1 MKSDHFTVIA
11 FYEFRKI
18 KSKFIRYKKLFNH
31 FCNEKNI
38 RGTIILSPEGI
49 NGTLAGL
56 NDSINEFS
64 LFLNKFNFN
73 NTEIKYS
80 YTKIMPF
87 YKLKIKLKDEIV
99 PFTNKVKNP
108 SKTAKFVKPKD
119 WNNFI
124 KNDSVL
130 IIDVRNKYETK
141 IGRFKNSIDPNTQN
155 FIEFNDFIKSE
166 LSNNKDQNIAMY
178 CTGGI
183 RCEKASAYM
192 LQEGFKNIY
201 QLEGGILKYL
211 EEVDQTN
218 TLWEDECFVFDNR
231 VSVNHDLSIGSYEL
245 CKGCKE
251 PISKNDK
258 KSDKYELGVS
268 CPNCINKRT
277 NNQKKNSRERQKQ
290 IELFEKRGVKT
301 TFDKLDVNTY
311 NKFIQTN

>member
-1 MKSDHFTVIA
+1 MNSDHFTVIA

-49 NGTLAGL
+49 NGTVAGL

-64 LFLNKFNFN
+64 LFLNKLNFN

-99 PFTNKVKNP
+99 PFENKVKNA

-155 FIEFNDFIKSE
+155 FIEFSDFIKSE

>member
-1 MKSDHFTVIA
+1 MNSNHFTVIT

-18 KSKFIRYKKLFNH
+18 KSKFTRYKKLFNN
-31 FCNEKNI
+31 FCNERNI
-38 RGTIILSPEGI
+38 RGTVILSPEGI
-49 NGTLAGL
+49 NGTVAGL

-64 LFLNKFNFN
+64 LFLNKLNFN

-99 PFTNKVKNP
+99 PFENKVKDA
-108 SKTAKFVKPKD
+108 SKTAKFIKPKD

-141 IGRFKNSIDPNTQN
+141 IGRFKNSVDPKTHN
-155 FIEFNDFIKSE
+155 FIEFNNFIESE
-166 LSNNKDQNIAMY
+166 LSKNKDQNIAMY

-211 EEVDQTN
+211 EEIDQKN

-231 VSVNHDLSIGSYEL
+231 VSVKHDLSTGSYEL
-245 CKGCKE
+245 CKGCKN
-251 PISKNDK
+251 PISSDDK
-258 KSDKYELGVS
+258 KSEKYEIGVS
-268 CPNCINKRT
+268 CPNCF
-277 NNQKKNSRERQKQ
+277 NQRSKDQKHKSRERQKQ
-290 IELFEKRGVKT
+290 IELFKEKGHSYAY
-301 TFDKLDVNTY
+301 DILNTNQY
-311 NKFIQTN
+311 KKY

>member
-49 NGTLAGL
+49 NCTVAGL
-56 NDSINEFS
+56 DDSISELV
-64 LFLNKFNFN
+64 LFLSKLNFN
-73 NTEIKYS
+73 KTEIKYS

-87 YKLKIKLKDEIV
+87 YKLKIKLKQEIV
-99 PFTNKVKNP
+99 PFANKVKNP
-108 SKTAKFVKPKD
+108 SKTGEFVKPKN

-124 KNDSVL
+124 KNDSFL

-141 IGRFKNSIDPNTQN
+141 IGRFTNSTDPNIKN
-155 FIEFNDFIKSE
+155 FIEFNDFIKSK
-166 LSNNKDQNIAMY
+166 LSKNKDQNIAMY

-201 QLEGGILKYL
+201 QLKGGILKYL
-211 EEVDQTN
+211 EEVDQKN

-231 VSVNHDLSIGSYEL
+231 VSVKHNLSTGSYEL
-245 CKGCKE
+245 CKGCKD
-251 PISKNDK
+251 PISNDDK
-258 KSDKYELGVS
+258 KSEKYEIGVS
-268 CPNCINKRT
+268 CPNCFNKRSKD
-277 NNQKKNSRERQKQ
+277 QKYKSRERQKQ
-290 IELFEKRGVKT
+290 IELFK
-301 TFDKLDVNTY
+301 
-311 NKFIQTN
+311 

>member
-1 MKSDHFTVIA
+1 MKSNHFTVIA
-11 FYEFRKI
+11 FYEFKKI
-18 KSKFIRYKKLFNH
+18 KSKFIKYKKLFNN

-38 RGTIILSPEGI
+38 RGTVILSPEGI
-49 NGTLAGL
+49 NGTVAGL

-64 LFLNKFNFN
+64 LFLNKLNFN

-87 YKLKIKLKDEIV
+87 YKLKIKLKEEIV
-99 PFTNKVKNP
+99 PFANKVKYP
-108 SKTAKFVKPKD
+108 SKTGKFIKPKD

-141 IGRFKNSIDPNTQN
+141 IGRFKNSIDPNTDN
-155 FIEFNDFIKSE
+155 FIEFNNFIKSK
-166 LSNNKDQNIAMY
+166 LSKNKDQNIAMY

-211 EEVDQTN
+211 KEVDQKN

-231 VSVNHDLSIGSYEL
+231 VSVNHDLDIGSYEL

-251 PISKNDK
+251 PISKTDK
-258 KSDKYELGVS
+258 KRIIIFTL
-268 CPNCINKRT
+268 
-277 NNQKKNSRERQKQ
+277 
-290 IELFEKRGVKT
+290 
-301 TFDKLDVNTY
+301 
-311 NKFIQTN
+311 

>member
-1 MKSDHFTVIA
+1 MKSNHFTVIA

-18 KSKFIRYKKLFNH
+18 KSKFIKFKKLFND
-31 FCNEKNI
+31 FCIEKNI
-38 RGTIILSPEGI
+38 RGTVILSQEGI
-49 NGTLAGL
+49 NGTVAGL
-56 NDSINEFS
+56 NESINEFA
-64 LFLNKFNFN
+64 LFLNQLNFK

-87 YKLKIKLKDEIV
+87 YKLKIKLKEEIV
-99 PFTNKVKNP
+99 PFANRVKNP
-108 SKTAKFVKPKD
+108 SKTGKFIKPKD

-124 KNDSVL
+124 KDDSVL
-130 IIDVRNKYETK
+130 VIDVRNKYETK
-141 IGRFKNSIDPNTQN
+141 IGRFKNSIDPQTQN

-166 LSNNKDQNIAMY
+166 LSENKNQNIAMY

-211 EEVDQTN
+211 EEVDQQN

-231 VSVNHDLSIGSYEL
+231 VSVNHNLSKGSYEL

-251 PISKNDK
+251 PISETDK

-268 CPNCINKRT
+268 CPNCIKKRT
-277 NNQKKNSRERQKQ
+277 DEQKKNSRERQKQ
-290 IELFEKRGVKT
+290 IELFEKRGFKT
-301 TFDKLDVNTY
+301 PFDKLDVDTY

>member
-1 MKSDHFTVIA
+1 MNSDHFTVIA
-11 FYEFRKI
+11 FHEFRRI
-18 KSKFIRYKKLFNH
+18 KSKFIKYKKIFNN

-38 RGTIILSPEGI
+38 KGTVILSPEGI
-49 NGTLAGL
+49 NGTVAGL

-64 LFLNKFNFN
+64 VLLNKLNFN
-73 NTEIKYS
+73 NTEMKYS

-87 YKLKIKLKDEIV
+87 YKLKIKLKEEIV
-99 PFTNKVKNP
+99 PFANKVKNP
-108 SKTAKFVKPKD
+108 GKTGEFVKPKD

-141 IGRFKNSIDPNTQN
+141 IGRFTNSTDPRTKN

-166 LSNNKDQNIAMY
+166 LSKNKDQNIAMY

-211 EEVDQTN
+211 EEVDQKN

-231 VSVNHDLSIGSYEL
+231 VSVKHDLSTGTYEL
-245 CKGCKE
+245 CKGCKN
-251 PISKNDK
+251 PISNDDK
-258 KSDKYELGVS
+258 KSEKYEIGVS
-268 CPNCINKRT
+268 CPNCFNKRSKD
-277 NNQKKNSRERQKQ
+277 QKHKSRERQKQ
-290 IELFEKRGVKT
+290 IELFKEKGHSYAY
-301 TFDKLDVNTY
+301 DKLNTNEY
-311 NKFIQTN
+311 KKY

>member
-1 MKSDHFTVIA
+1 MNSNHFTVIT

-18 KSKFIRYKKLFNH
+18 KSKFTRYKKLFNN
-31 FCNEKNI
+31 FCNERNI
-38 RGTIILSPEGI
+38 RGTVILSPEGI
-49 NGTLAGL
+49 NGTVAGL

-64 LFLNKFNFN
+64 LFLNKLNFN

-124 KNDSVL
+124 KNDSIL

-155 FIEFNDFIKSE
+155 FIEFSDFIKSE

-290 IELFEKRGVKT
+290 IELFEKRGIKT

>member
-1 MKSDHFTVIA
+1 MNSDHFTVIA

-64 LFLNKFNFN
+64 LFLNKLNFN

-155 FIEFNDFIKSE
+155 FIEFNDFIKAE
-166 LSNNKDQNIAMY
+166 LSNNKEQNIAMY